1 MESKREIAS
10 RIVEAVNKQTNNY
23 DAVDVVLEILDPESQ
38 PDIRTYKGNDYI
50 VLSQGQMKNPE
61 NGDWQKCIH
70 YKSIKEGNLYT
81 REKRDFDKK
90 FSPIET

>member
-1 MESKREIAS
+1 MESIRETAF
-10 RIVEAVNKQTNNY
+10 RIVEAVSEQANNY
-23 DAVDVVLEILDPESQ
+23 DAVDVVLEILHPESK

-70 YKSIKEGNLYT
+70 YKSIKEGHLYT
-81 REKRDFDKK
+81 REKKDFDKK
-90 FSPIET
+90 FSPSET